1 MQERLQRAP
10 VGVPRTKK
18 RGWLMTKDTRPYFTL
33 TNEYPRHRKIRTLSD
48 KAFRLHVELIADCN
62 EAQSDGHFTE
72 DELNM
77 RGEKAGQELITKGL
91 VEPVKGGYQLHDYLS
106 HQHSKQQIQEMKA
119 DKAERGSRGGK
130 ESAHKRW
137 HVGRGVFKDDCE
149 LCVEL
154 PEGA

>member
-1 MQERLQRAP
+1 MA
-10 VGVPRTKK
+10 
-18 RGWLMTKDTRPYFTL
+18 KDTRPYFTL

-91 VEPVKGGYQLHDYLS
+91 VEKVNGGYHLHDYLN
-106 HQHSKQQIQEMKA
+106 HQPSKVEIANRRQ
-119 DKAERGSRGGK
+119 DKRERGTRGGK
-130 ESAHKRW
+130 ESSHKRW
-137 HVGRGVFKDDCE
+137 HVDRGVFKDDCE
-149 LCVEL
+149 LCATA
-154 PEGA
+154 PEDTMTG